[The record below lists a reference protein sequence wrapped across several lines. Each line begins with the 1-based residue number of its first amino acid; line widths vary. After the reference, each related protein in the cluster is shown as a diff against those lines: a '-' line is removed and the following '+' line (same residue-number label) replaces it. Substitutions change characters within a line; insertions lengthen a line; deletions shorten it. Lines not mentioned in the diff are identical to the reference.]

1 MPEATMH
8 CRLCPEVTAV
18 EDIVDHMRVMH
29 PDVEL
34 DDALVIVDGDRT
46 YMNSGAP
53 VDTTA
58 GSWMTVRW
66 DR

>member
-18 EDIVDHMRVMH
+18 EDIVDHAERAH
-29 PDVEL
+29 PEVEQ
-34 DDALVIVDGDRT
+34 DATWPDGGHLV
-46 YMNSGAP
+46 

-58 GSWMTVRW
+58 MAWEAT
-66 DR
+66 